1 MLDQGLKGAPKL
13 IERTNWFAELF
24 NNNNFSKLLSSL
36 SKSELRGY
44 TVEKVLYCQE
54 AFDLRK
60 PIRTRSTQC
69 FILFLI
75 ETLRAH

>member
-1 MLDQGLKGAPKL
+1 MLDQGLKRAPKL

-24 NNNNFSKLLSSL
+24 GNNNFSKLLSSL

-44 TVEKVLYCQE
+44 TVEKVLHCQE

-60 PIRTRSTQC
+60 LIRARSTQS
-69 FILFLI
+69 FIPVLVK
-75 ETLRAH
+75 TLRT